1 MVADVIVL
9 TGPPGAGKSTTAR
22 ELARRYERAVHL
34 HTDDFWRYIAAG
46 AIPPYLPESDAQNH
60 TVMRV
65 IRDAAFAYAEGGFVT
80 VVDGIVGP
88 WMIDYFVPTANQQT
102 APAVHYVV
110 LRPGR
115 DETLRRAQGRTA
127 PGALVDAEAI
137 DSMWRQFEDLGDYER
152 HVIDTTAQ
160 SSSETT
166 SAVVS
171 AISSEKCLLR
181 PRPS

>member
-1 MVADVIVL
+1 
-9 TGPPGAGKSTTAR
+9 
-22 ELARRYERAVHL
+22 
-34 HTDDFWRYIAAG
+34 
-46 AIPPYLPESDAQNH
+46 
-60 TVMRV
+60 MRV

-88 WMIDYFVPTANQQT
+88 WMVNYFVSTANRQK

-127 PGALVDAEAI
+127 PEALVDAEAI
-137 DSMWRQFEDLGDYER
+137 DSMWKQFEDLGDYER
-152 HVIDTTAQ
+152 HVIDTTEQ
-160 SSSETT
+160 SSSETRST
-166 SAVVS
+166 VAN
-171 AISSEKCLLR
+171 AISSKKCLLR

>member
-1 MVADVIVL
+1 MAADVIVL

-22 ELARRYERAVHL
+22 DLARQYDRAVHL
-34 HTDDFWRYIAAG
+34 HTDDFWGYIASG
-46 AIPPYLPESDAQNH
+46 AIPPYLPESDEQNH
-60 TVMRV
+60 AVMRV

-88 WMIDYFVPTANQQT
+88 WMVNYFVSTANRQK

-127 PGALVDAEAI
+127 PEALVDAEAI
-137 DSMWRQFEDLGDYER
+137 DSMWKQFEDLGDYER
-152 HVIDTTAQ
+152 HVIDTTEQ
-160 SSSETT
+160 SSSETRST
-166 SAVVS
+166 VAN
-171 AISSEKCLLR
+171 AISSKKCLLR

>member
-34 HTDDFWRYIAAG
+34 H
-46 AIPPYLPESDAQNH
+46 
-60 TVMRV
+60 
-65 IRDAAFAYAEGGFVT
+65 
-80 VVDGIVGP
+80 
-88 WMIDYFVPTANQQT
+88 DYFLPTANQQK

-137 DSMWRQFEDLGDYER
+137 DSMWRQF
-152 HVIDTTAQ
+152 AQ

>member
-1 MVADVIVL
+1 VVADVIVL

-34 HTDDFWRYIAAG
+34 H
-46 AIPPYLPESDAQNH
+46 
-60 TVMRV
+60 
-65 IRDAAFAYAEGGFVT
+65 
-80 VVDGIVGP
+80 
-88 WMIDYFVPTANQQT
+88 DYFLPTANQQK